1 MNKLAL
7 CKFILLLMP
16 ILCAGIS
23 VPAAADS
30 EIDATID
37 AAIDSRAPEHHVL
50 VMLHLPPLHFRPD
63 ANYAS
68 GYGDGHGRHARRRIA
83 AELARA
89 YGLRLVGDWPMPLLG
104 VDCFVMQ
111 VPASESPS
119 RVATLLEHDAR
130 TEWAQPMG
138 VFHMLGHNDPL
149 YPVQPSAKYWH
160 LADLHTVTTGR
171 AVRVAVIDSGV
182 DDGHPDLLGQ
192 VALRENFIDG
202 NPYAR
207 EAHGTAVAGII
218 AARAD
223 NGIGI
228 SGVAPNARLMA
239 LRACWQESA
248 DSTDTTRCSSFTLAK
263 ALHFAIMHEALV
275 INLSLT
281 GPSDRLLQR
290 LLDVAL
296 ARGIKVIGAIDPD
309 SPGGGFPASYP
320 GVWAVAGALPK
331 GDGINVATN
340 ALTAPGND
348 IPTTLPGGRW
358 GFVSGSSYAAAHV
371 AGLAALLTELQRSL
385 TPSQVRAR
393 LLASAP
399 EPIALRMAGTIN
411 TCALVTWAAGTC
423 PCLCAATHALATNQR
438 P

>member
-1 MNKLAL
+1 MSKFAICKFGLAL
-7 CKFILLLMP
+7 MLIL
-16 ILCAGIS
+16 LCAGIS
-23 VPAAADS
+23 DRAVADS
-30 EIDATID
+30 EVD
-37 AAIDSRAPEHHVL
+37 AAIDSRAPERHVL

-63 ANYAS
+63 ANYAG
-68 GYGDGHGRHARRRIA
+68 GYGEDHGRPARHRIA

-89 YGLRLVGDWPMPLLG
+89 HGLRLVGDWPMPLLG

-111 VPASESPS
+111 VPAGESPS
-119 RVATLLEHDAR
+119 RIATLLAHDAR
-130 TEWAQPMG
+130 TKWVQPMG
-138 VFHMLGHNDPL
+138 VFHALGHNDPL

-160 LADLHTVTTGR
+160 LAELHTVTTGR
-171 AVRVAVIDSGV
+171 AVRVAVVDSGV

-202 NPYAR
+202 NPYAN

-228 SGVAPNARLMA
+228 SGVAPNARVMA

-248 DSTDTTRCSSFTLAK
+248 DSIEVTRCSSFTLAK
-263 ALHFAIMHEALV
+263 ALHFAIMHGAQV

-281 GPSDRLLQR
+281 GPSDRLLER

-296 ARGIKVIGAIDPD
+296 ARGITVIGAIDPD
-309 SPGGGFPASYP
+309 SPGSGFPASYP
-320 GVWAVAGALPK
+320 GVWAVADAGPN
-331 GDGINVATN
+331 GDRTNV
-340 ALTAPGND
+340 LTAPGHD
-348 IPTTLPGGRW
+348 VPTTLPGGRW

-371 AGLAALLTELQRSL
+371 AGLAALLTELRQSL
-385 TPSQVRAR
+385 APSQVRAK

-399 EPIALRMAGTIN
+399 EPTALRMAGTIN

-423 PCLCAATHALATNQR
+423 PCLCATSHALATTQL